1 MEQAFEEEGDDDDD
15 GTDRRNDP
23 CWRELERLG
32 FASSA
37 GHGARPQRIRV
48 LSPLSNFKNGWRH
61 LPPPGCGVD
70 GVERPRAPPEPPAH
84 HLFDETPLSSDPMA
98 EASGDG
104 SMGDRISALP
114 DEALV
119 RVLSHLR
126 SRDAV
131 QTCVLSRR
139 WRYLWRS
146 VSCIDVS
153 FEEFEDRAAAN
164 NLEREEMFKMF
175 VNHLLILR
183 KPVDLKEFR
192 LEYSL
197 AVGIGTVDLGANSDH
212 ANLWIRHALQYK
224 ARTVKIGNQSELLQ
238 LLPSVFTSTCL
249 KRLHITNAQ
258 LIRGFFERL
267 RKGCPALEYLFLSNC
282 DLKDLAIFS
291 NTLKVLILADDI
303 VFSFSSEHDEDVS
316 ISAPSLISL
325 SVEECPSGARL
336 PILKN
341 MSSLET
347 ASVLLSGGDST
358 TCDADGIRQFLGG
371 LSHVRSLD
379 FYYGYTQLEMKNNH
393 GWCPTFSNLTNL
405 TLDSWCVHADLYALI
420 VFLQNS
426 PNLKKLTL
434 KLNEPRYHKG
444 VVSAIIGEL
453 EYRSFTCEQLEI
465 VEIIC
470 SEGDELLP
478 GVNQF
483 LLEESGIR
491 PDQIRVSHQ
500 N

>member
-1 MEQAFEEEGDDDDD
+1 M
-15 GTDRRNDP
+15 
-23 CWRELERLG
+23 LETLTV
-32 FASSA
+32 
-37 GHGARPQRIRV
+37 HQ
-48 LSPLSNFKNGWRH
+48 
-61 LPPPGCGVD
+61 GCGC
-70 GVERPRAPPEPPAH
+70 GCGCGICLHPAGGNRVERTRSPPEPPAH
-84 HLFDETPLSSDPMA
+84 HLFDETPLTSDPMA
-98 EASGDG
+98 EASDDA
-104 SMGDRISALP
+104 SIEDKISALP
-114 DEALV
+114 DGVLV
-119 RVLSHLR
+119 HVLSHLC
-126 SRDAV
+126 SREAV

-146 VSCIDVS
+146 VFCIDVS
-153 FEEFEDRAAAN
+153 FVEFEDRAAEN
-164 NLEREEMFKMF
+164 DLEREEMFKMF

-197 AVGIGTVDLGANSDH
+197 TVGDTVDISANSDH
-212 ANLWIRHALQYK
+212 ANLWIAHALQYK
-224 ARTVKIGNQSELLQ
+224 AQTVKIGNYSEYLQ
-238 LLPSVFTSTCL
+238 LLPSVFNSTYL
-249 KRLHITNAQ
+249 KRLHITNAL
-258 LIRGFFERL
+258 LIQGFFERL
-267 RKGCPALEYLFLSNC
+267 GKGCPALEYLFLLNC
-282 DLKDLAIFS
+282 GIKDLDIFS
-291 NTLKVLILADDI
+291 NTLKVLILADI
-303 VFSFSSEHDEDVS
+303 MVSHDDPVS

-325 SVEECPSGARL
+325 SVEECPFGASL

-347 ASVLLSGGDST
+347 ASVLFLEGNT
-358 TCDADGIRQFLGG
+358 NCDADGIRQFLGG
-371 LSHVRSLD
+371 LSGVRSLD
-379 FYYGYTQLEMKNNH
+379 FYYGDTQLEMENNH

-434 KLNEPRYHKG
+434 KLNEPRYHTG

-453 EYRSFTCEQLEI
+453 EDRSFTCEQLEI

-470 SEGDELLP
+470 SEGNALLP

-483 LLEESGIR
+483 LLEECGIR
-491 PDQIRVSHQ
+491 PDQMRVNHQ